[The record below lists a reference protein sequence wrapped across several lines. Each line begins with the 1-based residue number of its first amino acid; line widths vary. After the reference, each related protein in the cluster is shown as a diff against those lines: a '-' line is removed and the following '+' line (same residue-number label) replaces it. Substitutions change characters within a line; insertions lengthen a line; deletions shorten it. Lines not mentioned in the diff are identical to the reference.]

1 MEVLVALAV
10 LGVVTATFIATYRES
25 VDLGEG
31 VRDRRIAASLAD
43 EKLAELTQS
52 PGAFAWPAAEA
63 LASGELQPVL
73 PKNADPAAPQTV
85 KPPLVMPAQ
94 ITRAEREMNYYKKFT
109 SAAYARLPEEGAG
122 HVELTVVIEWTQ
134 NQRPYRYSLTSAI
147 ARGRIEGRA

>member
-10 LGVVTATFIATYRES
+10 LGVATATFISTYRQS

-31 VRDRRIAASLAD
+31 VRDRRIAASLAE

-52 PGAFAWPAAEA
+52 PAAFTWPAADA
-63 LASGELQPVL
+63 LASGQLQPVQA
-73 PKNADPAAPQTV
+73 KNADPAAPQTV
-85 KPPLVMPAQ
+85 KPPLVLPAQ
-94 ITRAEREMNYYKKFT
+94 IVRAEREMNYYKKFT

-122 HVELTVVIEWTQ
+122 YIELTVVIEWTQ

-147 ARGRIEGRA
+147 ARGRVEGRS